1 MKRILSAVLCAVLLL
16 ALMPL
21 LPQTVSAGSLSKFD
35 IRLTEPVAS
44 YTPDFSAEFSTNA
57 QTYAN
62 VTWQENSPGFNV
74 KLNSNDEFRAGL
86 AYKVEIWVLL
96 GDGNYLATDAHG
108 DLAAALTVNGKAITF
123 LKINGRN
130 DNGQINEVTVT
141 CEYGPL
147 AGSELTSVLI
157 KGVPT
162 PVAGNMPGYSFTIG
176 SSSYGFYNTEPV
188 VWRDASNNFKQLDSS
203 DTFIKGHK
211 YQLCIWLYANR
222 EGGFTFKT
230 DKYGNPQVSATINS
244 WAADKVNKAYE
255 QDGREVIEIFYTFPT
270 CPAAHTCAPKLVP
283 LQKQTCVLPGFK
295 AYYEC
300 SCGKCYEDA
309 AGKKAIT
316 DLDGYGIIPADG
328 HKAGAWSYNG
338 THHYRKCTTCKEV
351 IPGTNAAHSG
361 GTASCLQLA
370 KCSVCAAPYGKLDLE
385 HRWGP
390 GWDYK
395 DASGHAWVCADCKTH
410 SEVQAHKP
418 GPAATETTPQKCT
431 ECGYVIQ
438 PAKNHT
444 HKLTKVEAVPA
455 TCLKEGV
462 KEHYTCSGCS
472 DLFTDAKGKNK
483 IQNAN
488 ALVQPVLKHAYANPW
503 EHSETEHWMVCKHC
517 KEPMPE
523 TRMRHDLQKGK
534 CSLCGYAGGTVQTST
549 TTGAAG
555 SSGTST
561 GTDGNGTSTGTS
573 DTDKPSATG
582 TPSSFQEETD
592 KESGNRWLMPVL
604 VGVVFFAA
612 AIVTAVL
619 VLKKK
624 KN

>member
-1 MKRILSAVLCAVLLL
+1 MKRFLSTVLCVVVLL

-21 LPQTVSAGSLSKFD
+21 LPQTVSAGSLTKFD

-44 YTPDFSAEFSTNA
+44 YTPDFSAEFSA
-57 QTYAN
+57 GARTYAT
-62 VTWQENSPGFNV
+62 VTWQENSPGFNM
-74 KLNSNDEFRAGL
+74 KLNSSDEFRAGL

-96 GDGNYLATDAHG
+96 GDGDYLATDIYG
-108 DLAAALTVNGKAITF
+108 DLAAALTVNGKAISS

-130 DNGQINEVTVT
+130 DKGQINEVTVT

-176 SSSYGFYNTEPV
+176 SSAYGFYNTEPV

-222 EGGFTFKT
+222 AGGFTFKT

-255 QDGREVIEIFYTFPT
+255 QEGREVIEILYTFPA

-309 AGKKAIT
+309 AGKKEIT

-361 GTASCLQLA
+361 GTASCIEQA
-370 KCSVCAAPYGKLDLE
+370 KCSVCAASYGKLDPE

-395 DASGHAWVCADCKTH
+395 DASGHAWICADCKTH
-410 SEVQAHKP
+410 STVQAHKP

-444 HKLTKVEAVPA
+444 HKLTKVEKKDA
-455 TCLKEGV
+455 TCTAAGNIA
-462 KEHYTCSGCS
+462 YYQCDGCGKK
-472 DLFTDAKGKNK
+472 FQDAKAKTEITGS
-483 IQNAN
+483 
-488 ALVQPVLKHAYANPW
+488 VQTPVL
-503 EHSETEHWMVCKHC
+503 EHQAGEQWVNDDMSHWKACRYC
-517 KEPMPE
+517 
-523 TRMRHDLQKGK
+523 DLQLTETVQLHQAAGNS
-534 CSLCGYAGGTVQTST
+534 CSVCGYAFSGDNPGHDPEPSVTTPSATDPSATNPSATDPGTST
-549 TTGAAG
+549 TKPGA
-555 SSGTST
+555 SE
-561 GTDGNGTSTGTS
+561 
-573 DTDKPSATG
+573 DTMKPV
-582 TPSSFQEETD
+582 EE
-592 KESGNRWLMPVL
+592 GVPGWAIALMIGL
-604 VGVVFFAA
+604 ICFGA
-612 AIVTAVL
+612 AIVVAV
-619 VLKKK
+619 VILKRKK
-624 KN
+624 A